1 MLEKTG
7 RKQHLLYICALNL
20 ISWTPPVKR
29 FTENFQKI
37 FQRSRNN
44 SEILAS
50 KPSPTYKSIFP
61 IRCSWSLNTSP
72 WSARSSFTP
81 PRGCSRSLRRNGSS
95 FRRGTSRSLH
105 ARWACWGMG
114 REPGLHVQGHGR
126 GVRATARAFCVWRG
140 HHHDEHGR
148 GGNHLQLV
156 RIPYILNS
164 RTRNHN
170 PNIRVHFTT
179 PNKHKSSFNT
189 NTATKVVEFDH
200 LGLSEYHS
208 AAPTPNAM
216 QIQRQFTQEYL
227 NFLTNSLSN

>member
-1 MLEKTG
+1 MHEKTG
-7 RKQHLLYICALNL
+7 QKRLFLLIRAL
-20 ISWTPPVKR
+20 
-29 FTENFQKI
+29 
-37 FQRSRNN
+37 
-44 SEILAS
+44 
-50 KPSPTYKSIFP
+50 
-61 IRCSWSLNTSP
+61 
-72 WSARSSFTP
+72 
-81 PRGCSRSLRRNGSS
+81 
-95 FRRGTSRSLH
+95 
-105 ARWACWGMG
+105 
-114 REPGLHVQGHGR
+114 
-126 GVRATARAFCVWRG
+126 CVWRG
-140 HHHDEHGR
+140 DHHNEHRRGR
-148 GGNHLQLV
+148 NHLQLV

-200 LGLSEYHS
+200 FGLSEFAICKKCKLLFGSGIEFNVTEFSNVKIEMSTCKQYRS